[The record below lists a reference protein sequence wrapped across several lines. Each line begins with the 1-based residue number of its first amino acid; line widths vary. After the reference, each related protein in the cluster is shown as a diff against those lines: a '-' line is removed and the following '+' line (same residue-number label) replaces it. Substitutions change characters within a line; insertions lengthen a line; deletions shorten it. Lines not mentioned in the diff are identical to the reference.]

1 MCFQTQNTIQV
12 KLLYHS
18 FKSILCVAFCIAVK
32 FLFHVYCKCL
42 QNSELTAYRCWTL
55 QESSMHFTTQLKYW
69 FSFYL
74 LVNFNYIQKM
84 KTLFIDD
91 RIDPVLSVV
100 ISQPLT

>member
-1 MCFQTQNTIQV
+1 
-12 KLLYHS
+12 
-18 FKSILCVAFCIAVK
+18 
-32 FLFHVYCKCL
+32 
-42 QNSELTAYRCWTL
+42 
-55 QESSMHFTTQLKYW
+55 MHFTTQLKYW